1 MTRSEMQN
9 YKLCSEVTPSEC
21 YIGGCDCTS
30 CMYAFPGNKALDL
43 MQTDVTADTPNI
55 CRKCRK

>member
-1 MTRSEMQN
+1 MTRSEMKN

-21 YIGGCDCTS
+21 YIGGCDCSS
-30 CMYAFPGNKALDL
+30 CMYAFPGNAALDL
-43 MQTDVTADTPNI
+43 MQTDVTANTPDI